1 MRRWC
6 WSCRPVAPICRLGS
20 EPSRF
25 RYWLGEYPVLV
36 RLERVSCKTP
46 KLFPFEAQVLPPDS
60 AIAAPPKLQ
69 ALFFS
74 ALFAEGQ
81 FCRSWATSDALTV

>member
-1 MRRWC
+1 M
-6 WSCRPVAPICRLGS
+6 
-20 EPSRF
+20 F
-25 RYWLGEYPVLV
+25 V

-81 FCRSWATSDALTV
+81 FCMSWATSEALTV